1 VSLEAVLA
9 RAPEALLLVRGSKMS
24 LAKIRGRPGWASLPA
39 MKNNRVYYVD
49 DRIDFPSPVA
59 FDAMEELAKQLHR

>member
-1 VSLEAVLA
+1 
-9 RAPEALLLVRGSKMS
+9 MS
-24 LAKIRGRPGWASLPA
+24 LAQIRGRPGWASLPA